1 VKARAEPTPV
11 DSAREDCHDVY
22 VDAVAANPNDWDV
35 EALGLLDGLQGQAR
49 QERAEL
55 IEWLLARGFDVE
67 QIRGESSPMLL
78 PAIRITGDDGKVV
91 SSREV
96 SQSNGVSLEL
106 LQRLHRAV
114 GLVRADDPD
123 ARLLSRADA
132 ESVLEAARLVDLGFD
147 ADEVVLIMRL
157 LMDGLTGAAVTLR
170 QAALHASLHPGAT
183 ELELAQAIELLARD
197 GVPVLGP
204 MVDALLRLAMRHSV
218 ETEAINVFERT
229 AGSLPGARTVAVAFA
244 DLVGFTQLGEQMP
257 PEELGMVAFRLAD
270 LAHEVVASP
279 VQFVKTIGDAVM
291 LVCADPFK
299 LLLTVLDL
307 VDAAAADDFPR
318 LRVGLAFGQAV
329 NRAGDWY
336 GSPVN
341 LASRVTGVAPA
352 NTVRVTESAREAIGD
367 RADIEWAAPETRQFK
382 GIRAE
387 VLLYGARRRYP
398 AHERS
403 EFSNPMGLGEY
414 EILPGSANAVES
426 WPPHEAPRTAR
437 SQSV

>member
-1 VKARAEPTPV
+1 MK
-11 DSAREDCHDVY
+11 Y
-22 VDAVAANPNDWDV
+22 VDAVAANPNDGDA
-35 EALGLLDGLQGQAR
+35 EALGLLDDLQGQAR

-55 IEWLLARGFDVE
+55 IGWLLARGFDVE
-67 QIRGESSPMLL
+67 QIRSESSPMLL
-78 PAIRITGDDGKVV
+78 PAIRITGDDGTVV

-147 ADEVVLIMRL
+147 ADQVVLIMRL

-229 AGSLPGARTVAVAFA
+229 AGSLPGARAVAVAFA

-352 NTVRVTESAREAIGD
+352 NTVWVTESAREAIGD
-367 RADIEWAAPETRQFK
+367 RAGIEWAAPEARQFK

-387 VLLYGARRRYP
+387 VLLYGARRRP
-398 AHERS
+398 A
-403 EFSNPMGLGEY
+403 
-414 EILPGSANAVES
+414 A
-426 WPPHEAPRTAR
+426 EAP
-437 SQSV
+437 